1 INHVSHLH
9 SSSRKTLLRDG
20 NHREGKGI
28 HEECGK
34 ADSPDSGREDFE
46 SGEDVDCFCL
56 LFHDEHEIELVDGI
70 GVDDVVDVGVFL
82 PEGTRRVHL
91 KFL

>member
-1 INHVSHLH
+1 IDNVSHLH

-28 HEECGK
+28 HEESGK
-34 ADSPDSGREDFE
+34 ADIPDSGREDFE

-56 LFHDEHEIELVDGI
+56 LPDDEHVIELVDGI
-70 GVDDVVDVGVFL
+70 GIDDVADVGVIL
-82 PEGTRRVHL
+82 PEGARRVHL
-91 KFL
+91 